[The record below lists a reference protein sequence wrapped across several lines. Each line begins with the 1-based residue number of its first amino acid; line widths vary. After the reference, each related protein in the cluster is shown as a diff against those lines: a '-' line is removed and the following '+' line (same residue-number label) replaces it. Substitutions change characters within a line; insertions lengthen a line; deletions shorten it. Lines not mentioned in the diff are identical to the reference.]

1 MAKRFFWFVLVA
13 VAFMVTI
20 GLWGCSRRSMPPVV
34 TETHT
39 SLSSDS
45 LTGFMARLLL
55 SQQILR
61 ETESFD
67 RTERFSETIVLNEQ
81 GDTTRHDTHSEVSTS
96 YVSKLEKE
104 NRILRAQ
111 LDSISKVKSRVDS
124 VRVPVPYPVEKIVEV
139 ERDVPWWQKALQ
151 WLGGACVALLIYV
164 IYRKLKK

>member
-13 VAFMVTI
+13 VLLIVAV

-39 SLSSDS
+39 SYGSDS
-45 LTGFMARLLL
+45 ITGFMARLLL

-61 ETESFD
+61 ETESLD

-81 GDTTRHDTHSEVSTS
+81 GDTTRHDTHSEISTA
-96 YVSKLEKE
+96 YVSRLECE
-104 NRILRAQ
+104 NRMLRAQ

-124 VRVPVPYPVEKIVEV
+124 VYVDRPYPVEKIVEV

-164 IYRKLKK
+164 VYRKIKK